1 MNCVPLL
8 LFSGGIGWL
17 EIILILAVVLLLF
30 GAKKLP
36 EVMGSFGKGVNEFKK
51 GINDINREPDGD
63 EKAPAEMDGKIMA
76 DEEIVDK
83 ERDKGPDGEGK

>member
-1 MNCVPLL
+1 M
-8 LFSGGIGWL
+8 

-51 GINDINREPDGD
+51 GMNDINREPEGGD
-63 EKAPAEMDGKIMA
+63 KAPAETDGEIMA
-76 DEEIVDK
+76 NEEIVDK
-83 ERDKGPDGEGK
+83 ERKKGPDGEEK